1 MGVKQT
7 TQGEDCPV
15 RDVPNFRCSRSR
27 QGGNLDRHQLAHARP
42 GCIFRAMSFRP
53 IRKLKMG
60 GFGLTK
66 IRRFAPRVQASTVIV
81 TVRPLARRNWSL
93 RWFSAA
99 PAVAIGSGRGDFCM
113 GVRNRTGYDE

>member
-27 QGGNLDRHQLAHARP
+27 QGRNLDRHQLARARP

-81 TVRPLARRNWSL
+81 TVVLRNSSI
-93 RWFSAA
+93 R
-99 PAVAIGSGRGDFCM
+99 V
-113 GVRNRTGYDE
+113 VNRYRMRICVCTCGGL

>member
-1 MGVKQT
+1 MGVKQ

-27 QGGNLDRHQLAHARP
+27 EGRNFGIGISLPRARP